1 MLKIIHT
8 ADWHLGQTFYN
19 YSRSREHAVFLDW
32 LCCTIKERG
41 ADVML
46 IAGDIFD
53 TPNPS
58 AEAQKMYYHFL
69 KRVTEENREL
79 QIVITAGNHDSAAR
93 IEAPSPLLDMF
104 NVHVSGVVHY
114 KDGEIDY
121 DRMIVPLKD
130 GACCL
135 AVPYLRFSDI
145 PECESYSA
153 GVAKLYA
160 ELHRRATDMGFS
172 TIIAMGHLLASGAE
186 VSAGDRSE
194 YAIIGG
200 MEGIDSNFA
209 NCGFAYVALG
219 HLHKAQSVAHNGN
232 VRYSGSPLPMSFA
245 EENYRQSVTEAII
258 DDKGCRTEKIPFD
271 TPVKLLCIPST
282 PQPFDTVLAEL
293 DKLPD
298 GRPDDRSPFLR
309 IRVLVSS
316 IDPLMRQQI
325 EVALENKAV
334 RLANI
339 DTVSTS
345 KMFGDGTDVMTFDEF
360 REMKPDELI
369 NDIYMKRRG
378 EKMPDNL
385 KILLSEILEEIK
397 E

>member
-1 MLKIIHT
+1 M
-8 ADWHLGQTFYN
+8 
-19 YSRSREHAVFLDW
+19 
-32 LCCTIKERG
+32 
-41 ADVML
+41 
-46 IAGDIFD
+46 
-53 TPNPS
+53 
-58 AEAQKMYYHFL
+58 
-69 KRVTEENREL
+69 
-79 QIVITAGNHDSAAR
+79 
-93 IEAPSPLLDMF
+93 
-104 NVHVSGVVHY
+104 
-114 KDGEIDY
+114 
-121 DRMIVPLKD
+121 
-130 GACCL
+130 
-135 AVPYLRFSDI
+135 
-145 PECESYSA
+145 
-153 GVAKLYA
+153 
-160 ELHRRATDMGFS
+160 
-172 TIIAMGHLLASGAE
+172 
-186 VSAGDRSE
+186 
-194 YAIIGG
+194 
-200 MEGIDSNFA
+200 
-209 NCGFAYVALG
+209 
-219 HLHKAQSVAHNGN
+219 
-232 VRYSGSPLPMSFA
+232 
-245 EENYRQSVTEAII
+245 
-258 DDKGCRTEKIPFD
+258 
-271 TPVKLLCIPST
+271 
-282 PQPFDTVLAEL
+282 LAEL